1 MKIKKKDTFGI
12 IDSQEEKEKISYCS
26 RCLKFNFISV
36 LGERI
41 YLPNQPIASDHD
53 LWKQC
58 HECGTIAPIY
68 EAKKEWMI
76 KDFIETTD
84 NPYDHAQGQVYGVE
98 NRQTQTQK
106 RKRRAATGRGVRR
119 HRSKRFSQK
128 EKIDPDIAN
137 ERGTLNI
144 IYDSSR

>member
-68 EAKKEWMI
+68 ELKKESKL
-76 KDFIETTD
+76 KDFVETSD
-84 NPYDHAQGQVYGVE
+84 NPFDSGQSITGLG
-98 NRQTQTQK
+98 NKSST
-106 RKRRAATGRGVRR
+106 RKLTE
-119 HRSKRFSQK
+119 SQK
-128 EKIDPDIAN
+128 KMKKLKERIEKEKDIDIKQELKKGN
-137 ERGTLNI
+137 EVSI
-144 IYDSSR
+144 IE